1 MNDPQIIISELK
13 MSLWWH
19 NLQSA
24 AAVLKFSSEFH
35 HIGVLFQVRR
45 SVPQVQI
52 TSGKRLTR
60 LGVNRQKLP
69 RCISIL
75 ATPKMGCDTGWMRA
89 ALGLLA
95 ASV

>member
-1 MNDPQIIISELK
+1 VNSPQIIVGELK
-13 MSLWWH
+13 MSLRRRK
-19 NLQSA
+19 LQSA

-75 ATPKMGCDTGWMRA
+75 ATPKMGCDGVDA
-89 ALGLLA
+89 ALGLFA
-95 ASV
+95 ASI